1 MTLRM
6 KLVAACGV
14 ALLILGG
21 VSVLSYRSTVRADED
36 ARWVAHTR
44 IVLEKLNALTV
55 DIISQETEQRGYVF
69 TGEGSHLTS
78 YNQGLN
84 RLRSDLDDLRNL
96 TADNPRQQQ
105 TIKRLEPLIS
115 KTVSGL
121 REELAAHGPNAA
133 QSAPTAGHA
142 EAQDQAMQEIRSV
155 ISAMTAEE
163 DGLLSER
170 TDAAQASSR
179 RMKIV
184 IILGNMLAVL
194 FFATAALAIYQEM
207 GKRSMAEESLRQSEE
222 RFRLMTARV
231 KEYAIFMLD
240 PDGHVISWNEGASRI
255 KGYAAEEII
264 GQHFSRFYPAE
275 DIAKGKPDYELEIAA
290 ARGQF
295 EDEGWRV
302 RKDGSRFWA
311 NVVITALRDERGR
324 LRGFA
329 KVSRD
334 MTERRRADEEIE
346 HQNAQL
352 KAANKELDAFS
363 YSVAHDLRAPLRAID
378 GFSQAVLEDYKDHI
392 PEEGRLCLERVRA
405 GAVRMAQLI
414 DDLLNLARISR
425 TEIVRSNIDLSRLAE
440 QVTSQLQASGDGRQV
455 HVSISPGIVA
465 TGDRSLLRIVLENLL
480 GNAWKFTSK
489 QPVAEIRFGVQ
500 DESGERVLFVRD
512 NGHGFDM
519 RYADKLFGV
528 FQRLHRDSE
537 FPGTGVGLATVQRII
552 HRHGGRIWA
561 EGTVGEGA
569 TFYFVL

>member
-21 VSVLSYRSTVRADED
+21 VSLLSYRWTVRADED

-44 IVLEKLNALTV
+44 VVLEKLDALMVDTV
-55 DIISQETEQRGYVF
+55 SEETEQRGYVL
-69 TGEGSHLTS
+69 TGERSHLTS
-78 YNQGLN
+78 YNEGLTH
-84 RLRSDLDDLRNL
+84 LRSDLDDLRHL
-96 TADNPRQQQ
+96 TADDPLQQKAAKQ
-105 TIKRLEPLIS
+105 LEPLIS
-115 KTVSGL
+115 RRISGL
-121 REELAAHGPNAA
+121 QEGLAAHGPNAA
-133 QSAPTAGHA
+133 QSVPTAGHA
-142 EAQDQAMQEIRSV
+142 EPQDQATQEIRSV

-163 DGLLSER
+163 DRLLSER
-170 TDAAQASSR
+170 TDPARASSR

-184 IILGNMLAVL
+184 IILGNLLAVL

-207 GKRSMAEESLRQSEE
+207 GKRSMTEESLRQSEE

-240 PDGHVISWNEGASRI
+240 PDGHVVSWNEGARRI
-255 KGYAAEEII
+255 KGYAAEDII
-264 GQHFSRFYPAE
+264 GQHFSRFYPPE
-275 DIAKGKPDYELEIAA
+275 DIAKGKPAYELVIAA
-290 ARGQF
+290 AQGQF

-302 RKDGSRFWA
+302 RKDGSKFWA
-311 NVVITALRDERGR
+311 NVVITALRDERGG

-334 MTERRRADEEIE
+334 MTERRRVEEEIK

-378 GFSQAVLEDYKDHI
+378 GFSQAVLEDYKDHL

-405 GAVRMAQLI
+405 GAVRMARLI

-425 TEIVRSNIDLSRLAE
+425 VEIVRSNLDLTRLAE
-440 QVTSQLQASGDGRQV
+440 EVASQLRAPGDARQV
-455 HVSISPGIVA
+455 HFSISPGIIA
-465 TGDRSLLRIVLENLL
+465 TGDRNLLRIVLENLL

-489 QPVAEIRFGVQ
+489 QPMAEIRFGMQ

-512 NGHGFDM
+512 NGDGFDM

-528 FQRLHRDSE
+528 FQRLHRDTE